1 MANSLKFSDILKFI
15 PFNLFIEVEGRV
27 EMVSSICLN
36 AKEIYTFE
44 GSNPYT
50 IEEITPLLKP
60 IKSPDLNRKLERKT
74 LNYSYYNRLIE
85 FCSDVDFLIQKGLA
99 KEKS

>member
-44 GSNPYT
+44 GMTPYT
-50 IEEITPLLKP
+50 LEQITPLLKP
-60 IKSPDLNRKLERKT
+60 IKSPFTIKQLEAKT
-74 LNYSYYNRLIE
+74 LNYNNYNCLIE
-85 FCSDVDFLIQKGLA
+85 LCGDVDFLMQKGLA
-99 KEKS
+99 KEKP